1 MKVSVITTVRNGVA
15 TLRTCLRSVALQHR
29 RSPRGREFEIEQ
41 VVVDGLS
48 TDGSL
53 DLVREYPET
62 VRQMISER
70 DRGIYD
76 GMNKG
81 LALATGEIAG
91 FLNADDFFFC
101 PDALGRV
108 VDAFSDGVD
117 SCYGQVAYV
126 DPAEPTRILRVWP
139 GTSYRRLRFR
149 YGWMPPHP
157 TFYARLGLYRQFGA
171 MRLDLGSA
179 ADYELMLRFLF
190 LHGLSSIC
198 IPDFWVAM
206 RLGGAS
212 NATVRNRIRANRFD
226 RQAWR
231 VNGISPFPGFRV
243 LKPLRKLPQFW
254 TPPSPVLKRTLASFL
269 DGAGSVSSP

>member
-1 MKVSVITTVRNGVA
+1 MKVSVITTVKNGVA
-15 TLRTCLRSVALQHR
+15 TLRTCLQSVACQHR
-29 RSPRGREFEIEQ
+29 CSPRGREFEIEQ

-62 VRQMISER
+62 VRQLVSEQ
-70 DRGIYD
+70 DGGIYD

-81 LALATGEIAG
+81 LRLATGEVAG

-117 SCYGQVAYV
+117 TCYGQVAYV
-126 DPAEPTRILRVWP
+126 DPAEPNRILRIWP
-139 GTSYRRLRFR
+139 ETSYRRLRFR

-157 TFYARLGLYRQFGA
+157 TFYV
-171 MRLDLGSA
+171 RLDLGSA
-179 ADYELMLRFLF
+179 ADYELMLRFLYR
-190 LHGLSSIC
+190 HRLSSAC
-198 IPDFWVAM
+198 IPGFWVAM

-212 NATVRNRIRANRFD
+212 NATVRNRVRANHFD
-226 RQAWR
+226 RQAWK

-243 LKPLRKLPQFW
+243 LKPMRKIPQFW
-254 TPPSPVLKRTLASFL
+254 LPPPPVIQRQLTSFL
-269 DGAGSVSSP
+269 EETGSVSSP